1 MAIFTLVKQY
11 LVPVY
16 KSEIVEAETLAAACT
31 KAIESDSW
39 RDAGIDYESA
49 RATYIVFGVRGAYH
63 NAYDAPRHLAV
74 AIPPEFSESAAE
86 LGQT

>member
-1 MAIFTLVKQY
+1 MTIFTLVKQY

-16 KSEIVEAETLAAACT
+16 KSEIVEAETLAVACT

-49 RATYIVFGVRGAYH
+49 GATYIVFGVRGVYH

-74 AIPPEFSESAAE
+74 AIPPAFSEATAE
-86 LGQT
+86 LSQT